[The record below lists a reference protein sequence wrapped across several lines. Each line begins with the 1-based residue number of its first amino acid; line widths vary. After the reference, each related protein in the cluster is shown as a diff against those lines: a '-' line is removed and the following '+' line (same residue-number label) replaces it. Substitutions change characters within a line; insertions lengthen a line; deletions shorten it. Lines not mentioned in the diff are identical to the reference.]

1 MSASC
6 TVPGAAVTGLEEP
19 APVLLAV
26 AGPAPQ
32 ARLSVLTGSYPPF
45 TLEDADYPV
54 LVAVRPGRLNRL
66 AVLFRIVLLVAAEG
80 AIDNYAASAKAC
92 ADQLACLTSLDR
104 QVAGVLGR
112 FAGQL
117 PNIRM
122 PRGRAGAAAAALTA
136 SAAHASGVFGSLA
149 AAATASQY
157 QAMADSDSLPKSV
170 TRMNQDYL
178 ALRYALGDR

>member
-104 QVAGVLGR
+104 QVAA
-112 FAGQL
+112 FSAGS
-117 PNIRM
+117 PGSCPTSGCPGAGPA
-122 PRGRAGAAAAALTA
+122 PRPR
-136 SAAHASGVFGSLA
+136 
-149 AAATASQY
+149 
-157 QAMADSDSLPKSV
+157 
-170 TRMNQDYL
+170 R
-178 ALRYALGDR
+178 